1 MSSITSSKQPRYSVV
16 IVTYNSRENIRACL
30 ESLRVCGRGAQGT
43 DAHGAS
49 AQSAGDRTT
58 GTNALTDGTH
68 EVIVVDNASK
78 DGTQDYL
85 RAQGDIRAILNEGN
99 NGFSKGCN
107 QGAAIANGEFV
118 IFLNPDTW
126 VTQGWSDTMAR
137 HFQDAQVG
145 AVGPV
150 SNYVAGLQRLDLNLP
165 PAWRD
170 AKSFPGN
177 GAAEVSESISRIL
190 REANGGRGAVTRL
203 LIGFCLMMRLDRFR
217 AMGGMDED
225 LFLGNDD
232 LDLSWRLR
240 NAGLKLVVAAD
251 AFVFHEGQKS
261 FKTEKKSHVDR
272 LTQESTDAMYRK
284 LVKHYGGRDKVP
296 SALELWGIGWFS
308 PSPSLVAGI
317 DDGAVGAVAGASAP
331 TFAGG
336 DMVNGQRMEREG
348 SGARS
353 EAAGSAWKSIT
364 VIVHA
369 GLAGKAGEET
379 AGARLERTLASL
391 PARVGLQIVA
401 LICDRAG
408 AGDMAAEPPEGAELR
423 KLDLGPGFPA
433 KQALELALALVPGT
447 HLLYCAAGVEA
458 SALFNHWL
466 DKRDPAALGP
476 ASVLPLRIGE
486 GEAAPGAA
494 LLCRKEWLRDALA
507 SMSGTDL
514 LPELGARAAASAKP
528 IDPPWLSAR
537 AADLPAGLPIRST
550 AQPTA
555 ANAAQ
560 ANWTPV
566 QDIRPQAQTLALA
579 DGVQAALRKLSQVT
593 AGNGLTPED
602 AAAALASA
610 AASAELAFPVKRDSA
625 GYAVAAPASPAAPVT
640 RAAPPKDGI
649 ELYPESFRLFLRDSK
664 HVCFAGSKAGVP
676 GVDGP
681 VRVMDVTGQPSR
693 FTEQDLFIFRITP
706 DLLDRLPERLAN
718 IRKQGTALKRLVAV
732 IDTSEARRLP
742 QQNGLAAI
750 DLTPDGIRRALWEAG
765 FSVTGEQPYL
775 GFPESGMA
783 KAAIQPG
790 WIQIEA
796 RPRREAYALS
806 KKVSIVIL
814 GFNQLAYTKKCID
827 SIRRHTRQE
836 YELILVDNGS
846 KDGTEHFFRTVPEAK
861 VIRNETNLGVAK
873 GWNQG
878 MRMAT
883 GEYIL
888 ILNNDVIVGPDWLE
902 NMVRLAESD
911 PSIGLVGPRSN
922 YIAGPQVV
930 ADVPYRI
937 PSGYREEGILPFAK
951 EWQAA
956 RALSACEFPFI
967 KGFCHLIPRRAFQKV
982 GFYDERYGKGNFE
995 DDDYCVRMRFHGFR
1009 ALFANDS
1016 FIHHFGSVSFNQES
1030 NDWRAL
1036 MIENQKKYEAKWA
1049 KGAAAIHET
1058 FVSEPAALAP
1068 AMPAATATPATPAKG
1083 AAQAKLK
1090 EGQDAY
1096 EAGDLEKARK
1106 LFMEAQA
1113 AEPGNPDPYCSL
1125 GVVLFSEK
1133 LSTEAMS
1140 FFIRSLEL
1148 DGAHTDAAQNLLEVM
1163 EARGGQVSPDD
1174 AATLAH
1180 RFPDNPV
1187 FSRFLAGMEPPKSA
1201 APARPA
1207 IPSWRAEIEELI
1219 RNGKYAAAIDLLEGR
1234 MRRSEEPGVCSNYLG
1249 IIAHACGDAD
1259 LALTHFRAALAH
1271 APAEPDII
1279 FNLCDTLLTVGRA
1292 EEAARLLEE
1301 AARKS
1306 PPATGAVSDGPD
1318 MAAMAEQI
1326 RYALSRGRVD
1336 AAALLASRD
1345 ANQQAEALLRA
1356 GDTESAVD
1364 YLKAAIEADRHDFR
1378 AYNNLGIASW
1388 YVDNGDAAWNFF
1400 CLALETRPAWA
1411 DALVNV
1417 FDTALALSD
1426 PESALVLIDAALAVD
1441 PSHPQALAMRGHLKA
1456 QGPAISMFRTF
1467 EALEANALR
1476 LSEAERAMEQGRQG
1490 EAITT
1495 FLAALKAHPENP
1507 QAFNGLGVIAFAEKR
1522 LADAFGLFEMAAVLN
1537 PADQDILLN
1546 LWQCAQATGRE
1557 GDVLPKLRQSVDSNP
1572 ALAEVKAALKAYA

>member
-1 MSSITSSKQPRYSVV
+1 MSSITSSRKPRYSVV
-16 IVTYNSRENIRACL
+16 IVTYNSRDNIRACL
-30 ESLRVCGRGAQGT
+30 ESLRGCGEAARGG
-43 DAHGAS
+43 
-49 AQSAGDRTT
+49 
-58 GTNALTDGTH
+58 NALTDGTH

-85 RAQGDIRAILNEGN
+85 RAQGDIRSILNEGN

-126 VTQGWSDTMAR
+126 VTKGWSDTMAR
-137 HFQDAQVG
+137 HFGDAQVG

-177 GAAEVSESISRIL
+177 GAGEVSESISRIL
-190 REANGGRGAVTRL
+190 REANGGRGIVTKL
-203 LIGFCLMMRLDRFR
+203 LIGFCLMMRRDRFL

-240 NAGLKLVVAAD
+240 NAGLKLAVASD

-284 LVKHYGGRDKVP
+284 LVRHYGGRDKVP
-296 SALELWGIGWFS
+296 SAVELWGIGWFS

-317 DDGAVGAVAGASAP
+317 DEGAVGAAIGSSAP
-331 TFAGG
+331 ANAGG
-336 DMVNGQRMEREG
+336 SMMNGQRMERGETD
-348 SGARS
+348 ARA
-353 EAAGSAWKSIT
+353 EALGGAWKAIT

-369 GLAGKAGEET
+369 GIAGKPGEEGA
-379 AGARLERTLASL
+379 AGRLERTLGSL
-391 PARVGLQIVA
+391 PARAGLEIVV
-401 LICDRAG
+401 LNCSG
-408 AGDMAAEPPEGAELR
+408 AVAAEPPEGAELR
-423 KLDLGPGFPA
+423 KLDLGPAFPA
-433 KQALELALALVPGT
+433 KQALEMGLALVPGS

-466 DKRDPAALGP
+466 DKRDLGAFGPAAI
-476 ASVLPLRIGE
+476 LPLRIGE

-494 LLCRKEWLRDALA
+494 LLCRKEWLREALA
-507 SMSGTDL
+507 S
-514 LPELGARAAASAKP
+514 LPAAGFSAELGARASASAKP

-537 AADLPAGLPIRST
+537 AADLPAGIAIRGAGPAAEPASANGTWT
-550 AQPTA
+550 AVKETSG
-555 ANAAQ
+555 
-560 ANWTPV
+560 
-566 QDIRPQAQTLALA
+566 QAQTLSLT
-579 DGVQAALRKLSQVT
+579 DGLQAALKKLSAGA
-593 AGNGLTPED
+593 AGNSLTPAA

-610 AASAELAFPVKRDSA
+610 AASVETAFPSRRA
-625 GYAVAAPASPAAPVT
+625 PEPAAAHAPAATA
-640 RAAPPKDGI
+640 RDGI
-649 ELYPESFRLFLRDSK
+649 ELYPESLRALLRDSK
-664 HVCFAGSKAGVP
+664 HVCFAGSKAGAP
-676 GVDGP
+676 GTEGP
-681 VRVMDVTGQPSR
+681 VRVMDVTGQASR

-718 IRKQGTALKRLVAV
+718 IRKQGTGLKRLVAV
-732 IDTSEARRLP
+732 FDTSEARRLP
-742 QQNGLAAI
+742 PENGLAAI
-750 DLTPDGIRRALWEAG
+750 DLAPDGIRRALWEAG
-765 FSVTGEQPYL
+765 FAVAAERPYL
-775 GFPESGMA
+775 GFPENGQP
-783 KAAIQPG
+783 KAALKPG

-796 RPRREAYALS
+796 HPRREAYALS

-814 GFNQLAYTKKCID
+814 GFNQVAYTKKCID
-827 SIRRHTRQE
+827 SIRRHTRQD

-846 KDGTEHFFRTVPEAK
+846 KDGTEQYFRAVPGAK

-878 MRMAT
+878 MRAAS

-930 ADVPYRI
+930 SEVPYRI
-937 PSGYREEGILPFAK
+937 SGGYREEGILPFAK

-956 RALSACEFPFI
+956 RALSACEFAFI
-967 KGFCHLIPRRAFQKV
+967 KGFCHLIPRRAFEKV

-995 DDDYCVRMRFHGFR
+995 DDDYCVRMRYHGFR

-1058 FVSEPAALAP
+1058 MVSVPEAGVPGPGLAP
-1068 AMPAATATPATPAKG
+1068 AAAIPAGKG
-1083 AAQAKLK
+1083 PAQAKLK
-1090 EGQDAY
+1090 DGQAAY
-1096 EAGDLEKARK
+1096 EAGDLEKARA

-1148 DGAHTDAAQNLLEVM
+1148 DGSHADAAQNLLEVI
-1163 EARGGQVSPDD
+1163 EARGGEVSPGD
-1174 AATLAH
+1174 AATLAN

-1187 FSRFLAGMEPPKSA
+1187 FRRFLSGLQAS
-1201 APARPA
+1201 RPA
-1207 IPSWRAEIEELI
+1207 SADRPTVPSWRDGIESLI
-1219 RNGKYAAAIDLLEGR
+1219 GEGKYAAAIDQLEGR
-1234 MRRSEEPGVCSNYLG
+1234 MRRNEDPGACANFLG
-1249 IIAHACGDAD
+1249 IIAHACGDSE
-1259 LALTHFRAALAH
+1259 LALKHFRSALAH
-1271 APAEPDII
+1271 SPAETDIL
-1279 FNLCDTLLTVGRA
+1279 FNLCDTLLAVGRA
-1292 EEAARLLEE
+1292 EEAARLLEDS
-1301 AARKS
+1301 ARKAA
-1306 PPATGAVSDGPD
+1306 PARGDADEGHD
-1318 MAAMAEQI
+1318 MAVMAEQI
-1326 RYALSRGRVD
+1326 RHALARGSVD
-1336 AAALLASRD
+1336 ASALLASRD
-1345 ANQQAEALLRA
+1345 ANQQAERLLRA
-1356 GDTESAVD
+1356 GRTEEAVEF
-1364 YLKAAIEADRHDFR
+1364 LKAAIDSDRKDFR
-1378 AYNNLGIASW
+1378 AFNNLGIASW
-1388 YVDNGDAAWNFF
+1388 YADNANAAWNFF
-1400 CLALETRPAWA
+1400 CLALEARPAWA

-1417 FDTALALSD
+1417 FDTALSLSD
-1426 PESALVLIDAALAVD
+1426 PESSIVLIDDALAAD
-1441 PSHPQALAMRGHLKA
+1441 PSHAQALAMRRHLKA
-1456 QGPAISMFRTF
+1456 QGPAISMLRTF
-1467 EALEANALR
+1467 EALEDNARR
-1476 LSEAERAMEQGRQG
+1476 LADAERFMEQGKQG
-1490 EAITT
+1490 EAIKA
-1495 FLAALKAHPENP
+1495 FLDALNAYPENP

-1522 LADAFGLFEMAAVLN
+1522 LADAFGLFEMAAALN
-1537 PADQDILLN
+1537 PGDQDILLN
-1546 LWQCAQATGRE
+1546 LWQCARATGRE
-1557 GDVLPKLRQSVDSNP
+1557 GDVLPKLRQSVDKDP
-1572 ALAEVKAALKAYA
+1572 ALAEVKAALKAFA